1 MSSRRSLIV
10 LGTWG
15 LVAPALAARFVEPA
29 DMPALP
35 SALAARSPLLA
46 AAHAGERAIAVGR
59 RGTVV
64 YTSDGGATWTQATVP
79 VSVDLTAVCFPRPA
93 TGWAV
98 GHGGVAIETRDG
110 GATWTKRLAGKQAD
124 EIALRHYASRTS
136 PTPQERHALARAR
149 TQSAE
154 RHAQP
159 FLDVMFED
167 EATGFAVGAFN
178 TIFRTGDGGRSWVPW
193 MDRSA
198 NPEEL
203 HFYAVRGQ
211 GGRIFLAGEQGMVW
225 RLADD
230 RSRFVPVPT
239 PFRGTL
245 FGLVVTEGGTIL
257 AFGMR
262 GAVLRSADE
271 GSSWESVPLQTTA
284 GITAGVAPEH
294 GLIALVD
301 QAGVL
306 HLSQDDGRTFAAVSP
321 ERAVPCYGVAA
332 GRPGTLVIAGAA
344 GVRTVT
350 LP

>member
-15 LVAPALAARFVEPA
+15 LAAPALATRFVEPA
-29 DMPALP
+29 DTPALA

-46 AAHAGERAIAVGR
+46 AAHAGERAVAVGR

-64 YTSDGGATWTQATVP
+64 YTRDGGATWTQAAVP

-124 EIALRHYASRTS
+124 EIALHHYASRTS
-136 PTPQERHALARAR
+136 PTSQERRAFERAR
-149 TQSAE
+149 MQSAE
-154 RHAQP
+154 RRAQP

-167 EATGFAVGAFN
+167 EATGFVVGAFN

-198 NPEEL
+198 NPQEL
-203 HFYAVRGQ
+203 HFNAVRGHA
-211 GGRIFLAGEQGMVW
+211 GRVFLAGEQGMVW
-225 RLADD
+225 RLGDD
-230 RSRFVPVPT
+230 RSRFTPVPT

-245 FGLVVTEGGTIL
+245 FGLVVTDGGTIL

-262 GAVLRSADE
+262 GAALRSTDD
-271 GSSWESVPLQTTA
+271 GTSWQTVPLQTSA
-284 GITAGVAPEH
+284 GVTAGVALERGP
-294 GLIALVD
+294 IALVD
-301 QAGVL
+301 QAGTL
-306 HLSQDDGRTFAAVSP
+306 HLSQDDGRTFAAVRP
-321 ERAVPCYGVAA
+321 ARPVPCYGVAA

-344 GVRTVT
+344 GVRTVA